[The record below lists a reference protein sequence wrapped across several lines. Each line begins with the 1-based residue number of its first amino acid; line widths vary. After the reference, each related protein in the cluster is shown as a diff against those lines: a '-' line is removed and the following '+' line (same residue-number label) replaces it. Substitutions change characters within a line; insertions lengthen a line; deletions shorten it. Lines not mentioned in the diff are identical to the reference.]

1 MKNMLKAKTD
11 YFSKHLAEA
20 MYQEDD
26 DRIDELYI
34 EMDEWNDKNAE
45 HFNVDVDKIEA
56 SAEKRV
62 ERKDFGSAERQN
74 IQDSLAERQEDL
86 AGT

>member
-1 MKNMLKAKTD
+1 MLKAKTD

-20 MYQEDD
+20 IYQENDE
-26 DRIDELYI
+26 RVDELYN
-34 EMDEWNDKNAE
+34 EMDAWNERNAE
-45 HFNVDVDKIEA
+45 HFNVDIDKIEK

-74 IQDSLAERQEDL
+74 IQDSLALRQEEL

>member
-1 MKNMLKAKTD
+1 
-11 YFSKHLAEA
+11 
-20 MYQEDD
+20 
-26 DRIDELYI
+26 
-34 EMDEWNDKNAE
+34 MDEWNDKNAE

-86 AGT
+86 AGTQQGKSSQITSLFKLRKGISLVIVN